1 MSDTLALPTATRTW
15 PRRLRRFVLTAALAT
30 GLVAVSWSLIEM
42 ANGDGLVAEVAGY
55 RISATIDE
63 QMMLN
68 LAISYGESAPRAI
81 RANDVFSS
89 HAENNTEA
97 DYVYYDDEDQDDEM
111 VDPARDYQVAGER
124 ERSGP
129 HTPQC

>member
-68 LAISYGESAPRAI
+68 LAISYGESAPLAI

-124 ERSGP
+124 YAAPKS
-129 HTPQC
+129 

>member
-15 PRRLRRFVLTAALAT
+15 PRRLRRFVLTAAVAT

-63 QMMLN
+63 QMMFN
-68 LAISYGESAPRAI
+68 FAISYGEPAPRAI
-81 RANDVFSS
+81 RADDVFSS
-89 HAENNTEA
+89 HVENNTEA

-111 VDPARDYQVAGER
+111 VDPARDYQVAGQR
-124 ERSGP
+124 HVAPKS
-129 HTPQC
+129 

>member
-1 MSDTLALPTATRTW
+1 MSDTLALPTAIRTW

-81 RANDVFSS
+81 RANDVFPPTPKITPRQTTFITTMKIKMMKWSTLLATIRLPGS
-89 HAENNTEA
+89 ATLHQSL
-97 DYVYYDDEDQDDEM
+97 DQ
-111 VDPARDYQVAGER
+111 RR
-124 ERSGP
+124 
-129 HTPQC
+129 